1 VSLPALF
8 IKATIVLCGKFGLF
22 PACYSFSMFFVAVL
36 LMGAASLFGLA
47 ADTVSQKE
55 NKVIQEINF
64 HPVHCFNQ
72 PSKKLIIRPDFIGCV
87 IGEDLPLGETEIK
100 ESNERPTEIH
110 PQVFARFLSAQA
122 AAKESG
128 ITMRI
133 DSGYRTVET
142 QNYLYQRAI
151 KEHKTADEAIK
162 WVLPGDLSRH
172 PWGLAL
178 DVNLHH
184 EKSGASWLEANGAT
198 FGLCRVYENE
208 WWHFEPLIAPGG
220 ICPPL
225 LPDASHL
232 K

>member
-1 VSLPALF
+1 
-8 IKATIVLCGKFGLF
+8 
-22 PACYSFSMFFVAVL
+22 MFFVAVL

-47 ADTVSQKE
+47 ADTITHKE
-55 NKVIQEINF
+55 NKIIQEVKVN
-64 HPVHCFNQ
+64 PVYCFNK
-72 PSKKLIIRPDFIGCV
+72 PSQKLIIRPEIIGCI
-87 IGEDLPLGETEIK
+87 IGEDEALGQSEITEGA
-100 ESNERPTEIH
+100 ERPSDIH
-110 PQVFARFLSAQA
+110 PQVLARFHSAQA
-122 AAKESG
+122 AAKAEG
-128 ITMRI
+128 ITVTI

-142 QNYLYQRAI
+142 QNYLYQQAI
-151 KEHKTADEAIK
+151 KEHKTPEEAIK

>member
-1 VSLPALF
+1 
-8 IKATIVLCGKFGLF
+8 
-22 PACYSFSMFFVAVL
+22 MFFIAVL
-36 LMGAASLFGLA
+36 LMGAAGLFGLA
-47 ADTVSQKE
+47 ADAVMPKE
-55 NKVIQEINF
+55 NKVTQEIKID
-64 HPVHCFNQ
+64 PVYCFNK
-72 PSKKLIIRPDFIGCV
+72 PSEKLIIRPDFIGCI
-87 IGEDLPLGETEIK
+87 IGEDAPLGQSEITE
-100 ESNERPTEIH
+100 STERPTDLH
-110 PQVFARFLSAQA
+110 PHVLARFLSAQA
-122 AAKESG
+122 AAKAEG
-128 ITMRI
+128 VTMTI
-133 DSGYRTVET
+133 DSGYRTLET
-142 QNYLYQRAI
+142 QNYLFQRAI
-151 KEHKTADEAIK
+151 KEHKTPEEAIK

-220 ICPPL
+220 VCPPL

>member
-1 VSLPALF
+1 
-8 IKATIVLCGKFGLF
+8 
-22 PACYSFSMFFVAVL
+22 MFFVAVL

-47 ADTVSQKE
+47 ADTITYQEKE
-55 NKVIQEINF
+55 IVQEIKFNSTY
-64 HPVHCFNQ
+64 CFNTPAQ
-72 PSKKLIIRPDFIGCV
+72 KLIFRPDFIGCV
-87 IGEDLPLGETEIK
+87 IGEDIPLGQTEIV
-100 ESNERPTEIH
+100 EGSVRPNEIH
-110 PQVFARFLSAQA
+110 PQVLARFLSAQS
-122 AAKESG
+122 AAKEEG
-128 ITMRI
+128 IEMVI
-133 DSGYRTVET
+133 DSGYRTT
-142 QNYLYQRAI
+142 QTQEYLFNRAI
-151 KEHKTADEAIK
+151 KEHKTAEEAIK
-162 WVLPGDLSRH
+162 WVLPAELSRH

-225 LPDASHL
+225 KPDASQV

>member
-1 VSLPALF
+1 
-8 IKATIVLCGKFGLF
+8 
-22 PACYSFSMFFVAVL
+22 MFFMTVL
-36 LMGAASLFGLA
+36 LMGVASLFGLA
-47 ADTVSQKE
+47 ADTIMQKE
-55 NKVIQEINF
+55 NKIVQEIKF
-64 HPVHCFNQ
+64 TPVHCFNKA
-72 PSKKLIIRPDFIGCV
+72 SEKLIIRPDFIGCV
-87 IGEDLPLGETEIK
+87 IGEEESLGESELV
-100 ESNERPTEIH
+100 EGMQRPNEIH
-110 PQVFARFLSAQA
+110 PQLLARFLSAQA
-122 AAKESG
+122 AAKEEGVDMS
-128 ITMRI
+128 I
-133 DSGYRTVET
+133 DSGFRTVDT

-151 KEHKTADEAIK
+151 KEHNTPEEAIK

-178 DVNLHH
+178 DVNLNHD
-184 EKSGASWLEANGAT
+184 KSGASWLEANGAT

>member
-1 VSLPALF
+1 
-8 IKATIVLCGKFGLF
+8 
-22 PACYSFSMFFVAVL
+22 
-36 LMGAASLFGLA
+36 MGAAGLFGLA
-47 ADTVSQKE
+47 ADAVMPKE
-55 NKVIQEINF
+55 NKVTQEIKIN
-64 HPVHCFNQ
+64 PVYCFNK
-72 PSKKLIIRPDFIGCV
+72 PSESLVIRPDFIGCI
-87 IGEDLPLGETEIK
+87 IGEDLPLGQSEITE
-100 ESNERPTEIH
+100 STERPTDLH
-110 PQVFARFLSAQA
+110 PHVLARFLSAQA
-122 AAKESG
+122 AAKAEG
-128 ITMRI
+128 VTMTI
-133 DSGYRTVET
+133 DSGYRTLET
-142 QNYLYQRAI
+142 QNYLFQRAI
-151 KEHKTADEAIK
+151 KEHKTPEEAIK

-220 ICPPL
+220 VCPPL

>member
-1 VSLPALF
+1 M
-8 IKATIVLCGKFGLF
+8 T
-22 PACYSFSMFFVAVL
+22 
-36 LMGAASLFGLA
+36 
-47 ADTVSQKE
+47 
-55 NKVIQEINF
+55 
-64 HPVHCFNQ
+64 
-72 PSKKLIIRPDFIGCV
+72 
-87 IGEDLPLGETEIK
+87 
-100 ESNERPTEIH
+100 
-110 PQVFARFLSAQA
+110 
-122 AAKESG
+122 
-128 ITMRI
+128 I

-142 QNYLYQRAI
+142 QNYLFDRAI
-151 KEHKTADEAIK
+151 KEHKTPEEAIK

-225 LPDASHL
+225 MPDASHL

>member
-1 VSLPALF
+1 
-8 IKATIVLCGKFGLF
+8 
-22 PACYSFSMFFVAVL
+22 M
-36 LMGAASLFGLA
+36 
-47 ADTVSQKE
+47 QKE
-55 NKVIQEINF
+55 NKTVQEVKF
-64 HPVHCFNQ
+64 TPVHCFNKA
-72 PSKKLIIRPDFIGCV
+72 SEKLIIRPDFIGCV
-87 IGEDLPLGETEIK
+87 IGEEESLGEYELV
-100 ESNERPTEIH
+100 EGMQRPNEIH
-110 PQVFARFLSAQA
+110 PQLLARFLSAQA
-122 AAKESG
+122 AAKEEGVDMS
-128 ITMRI
+128 I
-133 DSGYRTVET
+133 DSGFRTVET

-151 KEHKTADEAIK
+151 KEHKTPEEAIK

-178 DVNLHH
+178 DVNLNHD
-184 EKSGASWLEANGAT
+184 KSGASWLEANGAT